1 MNRYLI
7 AAVMGCLY
15 VAGSTL
21 IVQSEG
27 RAYRSSLIN
36 REIPAR
42 ANDAKSS
49 ITAAQ
54 SGESSPAVNAATIS
68 TPRTEPAITK
78 PAAAISVSERPAI
91 DSGAP
96 APPPTE
102 VAKASPATPSL
113 SKKPA
118 APDAPAK
125 ASLAHP
131 LETDPFWNQPQLRFA
146 WDVAHLKLE
155 DERRLRDQ
163 LHQLIV
169 RFNPLVPDPGPW
181 ISRVEDAADPFRKM
195 LHRKDIKYQYFILD
209 SDVVNAFSI
218 PGGNVY
224 ISRGLFDL
232 IGEDED
238 YALQFA
244 VGHEIAHVDDE
255 HALKC
260 LRDPD
265 VMKMTEGTLQKLF
278 MLILPFGYLASDTVD
293 QEFQADEWVA
303 QRMQRIGRTRRET
316 LVFLQKLEGYSKT
329 HQFSEGRVQPQPGRG
344 LSPLENHYRAQTAP
358 RKRLKH
364 LKEFIDQA
372 AKASK

>member
-1 MNRYLI
+1 MIRYLV
-7 AAVMGCLY
+7 AAVVGCLY
-15 VAGSTL
+15 VAGS
-21 IVQSEG
+21 IWVVQSEG
-27 RAYRSSLIN
+27 RAYRSGLTD
-36 REIPAR
+36 RKIPER
-42 ANDAKSS
+42 ANDALSS
-49 ITAAQ
+49 LTTVQTETIA
-54 SGESSPAVNAATIS
+54 PALAAATIS
-68 TPRTEPAITK
+68 TPRTETPIAK
-78 PAAAISVSERPAI
+78 PAPATPVSERPAV
-91 DSGAP
+91 DPVAP
-96 APPPTE
+96 AP
-102 VAKASPATPSL
+102 SPKEIARAT
-113 SKKPA
+113 PA
-118 APDAPAK
+118 APSARKHAAPHSPAK
-125 ASLAHP
+125 PAPVHP
-131 LETDPFWNQPQLRFA
+131 LAKDPFWSQPQLTFA
-146 WDVAHLKLE
+146 WDVAHLKLA

-169 RFNPLVPDPGPW
+169 RFNPLVPDPGQW
-181 ISRVEDAADPFRKM
+181 ISRVEDAADPFLKM
-195 LHRKDIKYQYFILD
+195 LHRKEIKYQYFILD

-255 HALKC
+255 HAVKC

-293 QEFQADEWVA
+293 QEFQADELVA

-316 LVFLQKLEGYSKT
+316 LVFLQKLEGYART
-329 HQFSEGRVQPQPGRG
+329 HQFSEGRVQPQPGRD
-344 LSPLENHYRAQTAP
+344 LSPRENHYRAQTAP

-372 AKASK
+372 ATASK